1 MPGVRSCPTVFRE
14 TGMRVFAKKATSRI
28 IVAALLCWVVQ
39 GFAQAPTGD
48 TVAQLNLSLEAA
60 IALAVRNNRE
70 LINAQLGRVS
80 ERFSLRVA
88 ENKFRPHI
96 TIGSRFDRTYTA
108 PSSDIHT
115 FGLTSTVAL
124 RIPTGGAFGVEWS
137 SRHRT
142 GEVDSHIRYAN
153 ELLFTFTQPLLRGAG
168 IRVNTASVRIAR
180 MIDEI
185 NLLALRQTIIDV
197 VFRVTQHYR
206 DYLQAGH
213 RVDIRTQS
221 LQRARDL
228 LAVNELLVRSG
239 RMAERDIVQTKADI
253 ANRELLLIAAQNRLD
268 AARLALADILDVD
281 SNTRI
286 RLTDSPDAALNAD
299 SVPVDLAEHIETA
312 LAHRPDYRRAVLSVN
327 IAESEVLVANSNR
340 LWDLEASLSAKFTG
354 MDESLGR
361 AVDRFD
367 NSDYSAWLNL
377 SIPIGLGAVDPR
389 KQQQVIAAIH
399 LRQARVELAN
409 VRQRINIQVS
419 NAVREVEL
427 SQRQVELARSARE
440 LAERKTELEK
450 EKLRLG
456 LSSNFQLVSFEEDL
470 VSAQNSELDALIAYR
485 AAVSSLDRTL
495 GTTLERWNIEFDETG
510 RKDVR

>member
-1 MPGVRSCPTVFRE
+1 
-14 TGMRVFAKKATSRI
+14 MRVFTKKVAPR
-28 IVAALLCWVVQ
+28 IVAAGLLCCVVQ
-39 GFAQAPTGD
+39 GFAQAPEGD
-48 TVAQLNLSLEAA
+48 TAVQINLSLEAA
-60 IALAVRNNRE
+60 IALAMRNNRE
-70 LINAQLGRVS
+70 LINAHLGRVS

-96 TIGSRFDRTYTA
+96 TVGSRFDRTYTA
-108 PSSDIHT
+108 PSTDIHT

-137 SRHRT
+137 SGYRT
-142 GEVDSHIRYAN
+142 GEVDSHTRYAN
-153 ELLFTFTQPLLRGAG
+153 ELRFTFTQPLLRGAG
-168 IRVNTASVRIAR
+168 IGVNTASVQIAR
-180 MIDEI
+180 MVDEI
-185 NLLALRQTIIDV
+185 NLLALRQAIIDV

-228 LAVNELLVRSG
+228 LAVNELLVRTG

-253 ANRELLLIAAQNRLD
+253 ASRELLLIAAQNRLD
-268 AARLALADILDVD
+268 AARLALADILDVN

-299 SVPVDLAEHIETA
+299 SVPADMTEHIETA

-327 IAESEVLVANSNR
+327 IAESEVLVADSNR

-354 MDESLGR
+354 MDESLGS

-377 SIPIGLGAVDPR
+377 SIPIGPGAVDPR
-389 KQQQVIAAIH
+389 KQQQVITGIR
-399 LRQARVELAN
+399 LQQARVELAN
-409 VRQRINIQVS
+409 VRQRIDIQVS
-419 NAVREVEL
+419 NAIREVEL

-470 VSAQNSELDALIAYR
+470 VSAQNRELDALIAYR

-495 GTTLERWNIEFDETG
+495 GTTLKRWNIEFDEAG
-510 RKDVR
+510 REDAR